1 MEKIKFPPDFAER
14 AERSVE
20 QAKKYGAA
28 CIWCGYATKNT
39 AGKVK
44 RGHIAYHCPDAPE
57 KLKEDMRR
65 AISERNADVLNV
77 CSEKKATS
85 KRRCREKRS

>member
-44 RGHIAYHCPDAPE
+44 RGITLIIAQMLQ
-57 KLKEDMRR
+57 K
-65 AISERNADVLNV
+65 S
-77 CSEKKATS
+77 
-85 KRRCREKRS
+85 